1 MVDLA
6 TLGAIEP
13 GAGPA
18 GAASAGTKAVTT
30 QSFAA
35 DVLTASQRRPV
46 LVHFESKRSEACKS
60 VQAALERAVKGSE
73 DKLAL
78 VTMDIDAHPQV
89 ASRLGVRAV
98 PAVYAFDRGQPIDG
112 FTGALPE
119 AQIKGFLER
128 LIGPLADDFEAAL
141 AEAEAALAEG
151 DAQGAASIFS
161 AVMEQEP
168 AHLGAV
174 AGLARAFV
182 AAGELDAAREIL
194 AQVPPASAKDKG
206 VQAAQAA
213 LNVAEQ
219 ASGLGDLGELKAK
232 VDADP
237 DDHQASLDY
246 ALGLNG
252 LGKREEAAEV
262 LLASMKR
269 DRDWNEAAAKKQLLQ
284 FFEVWGLMD
293 PMTLAARRKLSTL
306 LFS

>member
-6 TLGAIEP
+6 TLGAVDP
-13 GAGPA
+13 GQAT
-18 GAASAGTKAVTT
+18 GAVKAVTT
-30 QSFAA
+30 QSFSS
-35 DVLTASQRRPV
+35 DVLVESQRRPV
-46 LVHFESKRSEACKS
+46 IVHFLSKRSESCKG
-60 VQAALERAVKGSE
+60 VQAALERAAQGAGGKFG
-73 DKLAL
+73 LA
-78 VTMDIDAHPQV
+78 TMDIDAHPQI
-89 ASRLGVRAV
+89 AGRLGVRAV

-128 LIGPLADDFEAAL
+128 LVGPLSNDTEATLAD
-141 AEAEAALAEG
+141 AEAALADG
-151 DAQGAASIFS
+151 DIQGAMAIFS
-161 AVMEQEP
+161 EVLEQDP
-168 AHLGAV
+168 AHLGAT
-174 AGLARAFV
+174 AGFARGLI
-182 AAGELDAAREIL
+182 AAGDLDAPRDL
-194 AQVPPASAKDKG
+194 LGQLPPAAGKDRSI
-206 VQAAQAA
+206 VVAQAA
-213 LNVAEQ
+213 LEVAEQ
-219 ASGLGDLGELKAK
+219 ASGLGDLAELKAK

-252 LGKREEAAEV
+252 LGKREEASDI

-269 DRDWNEAAAKKQLLQ
+269 DRTWNDGAAKKQLIQ

>member
-6 TLGAIEP
+6 TLGTAVSDQAS
-13 GAGPA
+13 GAV
-18 GAASAGTKAVTT
+18 KAVTT
-30 QSFAA
+30 QSFPT
-35 DVLTASQRRPV
+35 DVLGESQRRPV
-46 LVHFESKRSEACKS
+46 IVHFLSKRSESCKS
-60 VQAALERAVKGSE
+60 VQAALERAVKGAE
-73 DKLAL
+73 GKLGL

-128 LIGPLADDFEAAL
+128 IVGPMSGDAEAAL
-141 AEAEAALAEG
+141 AEAEAALADG
-151 DAQGAASIFS
+151 DIQGAAAIFS
-161 AVMEQEP
+161 AVLEQDP
-168 AHLGAV
+168 AHLGAT
-174 AGLARAFV
+174 AGLVRALV
-182 AAGELDAAREIL
+182 AAGDFETARDLL
-194 AQVPPASAKDKG
+194 AQVPPTAVKDKG
-206 VQAAQAA
+206 IGAAQAA
-213 LNVAEQ
+213 LDVAEQ
-219 ASGLGDLGELKAK
+219 ASGLGDLAELKAK
-232 VDADP
+232 VDVDP

-252 LGKREEAAEV
+252 HGKREEAADT

-269 DRDWNEAAAKKQLLQ
+269 DRSWNDAAAKKQLIQ

>member
-6 TLGAIEP
+6 A
-13 GAGPA
+13 
-18 GAASAGTKAVTT
+18 AGTADQGFGPTMVKAVTT
-30 QSFAA
+30 QSFPA
-35 DVLTASQRRPV
+35 DVLVESQRRPV
-46 LVHFESKRSEACKS
+46 VVHFMSKRSESCKS
-60 VQAALERAVKGSE
+60 VQAALERVVKGA
-73 DKLAL
+73 DGKLGLA
-78 VTMDIDAHPQV
+78 TMDIDAHPQI

-98 PAVYAFDRGQPIDG
+98 PAVYAFDRGQPVDG

-128 LIGPLADDFEAAL
+128 IIGPLEDDAGAAL

-151 DAQGAASIFS
+151 DVQGAAAIFS
-161 AVMEQEP
+161 AVLEQDP
-168 AHLGAV
+168 THLGAT
-174 AGLARAFV
+174 AGLARALI
-182 AAGELDAAREIL
+182 AAGDLETARDLL
-194 AQVPPASAKDKG
+194 AQVPATAAKDQG
-206 VQAAQAA
+206 IAAAQAA
-213 LNVAEQ
+213 LDIAVQ
-219 ASGLGDLGELKAK
+219 ASGLGDLAELKAK

-252 LGKREEAAEV
+252 HGKREEASEI

-269 DRDWNEAAAKKQLLQ
+269 DRAWNDAAAKKQLIQ

-293 PMTLAARRKLSTL
+293 PVTLAARRKLSTL

>member
-6 TLGAIEP
+6 TRGATGVGAAP
-13 GAGPA
+13 GA
-18 GAASAGTKAVTT
+18 TKAVTT
-30 QSFAA
+30 QSFST
-35 DVLTASQRRPV
+35 DVLIASQRKPV
-46 LVHFESKRSEACKS
+46 VVHFMSSRSEACKS
-60 VQAALERAVKGSE
+60 VQAGLERASKGAE

-78 VTMDIDAHPQV
+78 VTMDIDAHPQI

-98 PAVYAFDRGQPIDG
+98 PAVYAFDRGQPVDG

-128 LIGPLADDFEAAL
+128 LIGPLADDFEEAL
-141 AEAEAALAEG
+141 AQAEAALGEG
-151 DAQGAASIFS
+151 DAQGAAGIFS
-161 AVMEQEP
+161 AIVEQDP
-168 AHLGAV
+168 NHIGALT
-174 AGLARAFV
+174 GLARAFV
-182 AAGELDAAREIL
+182 AAGELDAARDIL
-194 AQVPPASAKDKG
+194 AQVPPAAVKDKS
-206 VQAAQAA
+206 VAAAQAA
-213 LNVAEQ
+213 LDVAEQ

-232 VDADP
+232 VESNP

-252 LGKREEAAEV
+252 LGKREEAGDV

-269 DRDWNEAAAKKQLLQ
+269 DRDWNEGAAKKQLLQ

-293 PMTLAARRKLSTL
+293 PMTLSARRKLSTL

>member
-13 GAGPA
+13 GAGAA
-18 GAASAGTKAVTT
+18 GIAKAVTT

-46 LVHFESKRSEACKS
+46 IVHFQSKRSDSCKS
-60 VQAALERAVKGSE
+60 VQAALERAAKGTE

-78 VTMDIDAHPQV
+78 ATMDIDAHPQI
-89 ASRLGVRAV
+89 ATRLGVRAV
-98 PAVYAFDRGQPIDG
+98 PAVYAFDRGQPVDG

-141 AEAEAALAEG
+141 AEAETALGEG
-151 DAQGAASIFS
+151 DAQGAAAIFS
-161 AVMEQEP
+161 DVMEQDP
-168 AHLGAV
+168 THLGAV

-182 AAGELDAAREIL
+182 AAGELEAARDIL
-194 AQVPPASAKDKG
+194 AQVPSADSKDKG
-206 VQAAQAA
+206 VAAAQAA
-213 LNVAEQ
+213 LDMAEQ

-232 VDADP
+232 VEADP

-252 LGKREEAAEV
+252 LGKREEAADT

-269 DRDWNEAAAKKQLLQ
+269 DRDWNDAAAKKQLLQ